1 MLNTIYLR
9 QFEERELA
17 VQEDRAKKRLEFEN
31 AKMRLVNQLEFEK
44 SRDTQ
49 GNFSFR
55 ENVVLSLKR
64 FKSSIKPFKSFE
76 FRKYILRHFS

>member
-1 MLNTIYLR
+1 MLHNWVLYFR

-49 GNFSFR
+49 G
-55 ENVVLSLKR
+55 
-64 FKSSIKPFKSFE
+64 SSI
-76 FRKYILRHFS
+76 